1 MTSGNSDMTL
11 LLQNQK
17 LPPPPPPELLDSVW
31 IPTSSSSSSFH
42 DIKSMVNF
50 EEIHVPNA
58 SDRPF
63 FRSLDKEDNGS
74 DDYDG
79 YFHQHEKK
87 RRLTVNQVQF
97 LERNFETEN
106 KLEPERKAQIAKE
119 LGLQPRQVAIWFQN
133 RRARFKTKQLEKDYD
148 SLKTSHDSL
157 KSDCDCLL
165 KENENK
171 CNITLGTDT
180 IFIKQ
185 VLQLK
190 DKLQQREKANVSA
203 EEVDQRDSQ
212 NVETQKRSSNS
223 VSENENAN
231 AFPVMVIK
239 QEEASSAKSDVF
251 DCDDS
256 PHYTDGNH
264 SSLLEPTDS
273 SNAFEPDQSDFSQ
286 DEDDNLSKS
295 LVNSHYSFLK
305 VEDCYEHPLPSSC
318 GFGLPLDDQPFCF
331 WPYYENP
338 ST

>member
-1 MTSGNSDMTL
+1 MTSGNSNMTL

-17 LPPPPPPELLDSVW
+17 FPPPPPELLDSVW
-31 IPTSSSSSSFH
+31 IPTSSSSSSSFH
-42 DIKSMVNF
+42 DTKSMVNF
-50 EEIHVPNA
+50 EEIRIPNA
-58 SDRPF
+58 SERSF

-74 DDYDG
+74 GDFEG

-87 RRLTVNQVQF
+87 RRLAVNQVQF
-97 LERNFETEN
+97 LEGNFEVEN

-148 SLKTSHDSL
+148 SLKTSYDSL
-157 KSDCDCLL
+157 KSDYDRLL
-165 KENENK
+165 KENDK
-171 CNITLGTDT
+171 L
-180 IFIKQ
+180 KQ
-185 VLQLK
+185 EVLRLK
-190 DKLQQREKANVSA
+190 DKLLQREKANESA
-203 EEVDQRDSQ
+203 EKVEQMNSE
-212 NVETQKRSSNS
+212 NVETQKRSPNS
-223 VSENENAN
+223 VSEN
-231 AFPVMVIK
+231 PHTLPDMVIK
-239 QEEASSAKSDVF
+239 QEAASSAKSDVF

-305 VEDCYEHPLPSSC
+305 LQDGYEHPAPSSC